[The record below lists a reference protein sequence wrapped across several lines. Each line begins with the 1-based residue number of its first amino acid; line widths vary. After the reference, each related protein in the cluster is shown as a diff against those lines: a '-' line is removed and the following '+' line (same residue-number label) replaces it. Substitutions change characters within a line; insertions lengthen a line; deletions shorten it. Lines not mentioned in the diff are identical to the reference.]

1 MKLFTRIL
9 LISITIFLFSNQ
21 LFAKSTKYK
30 CLLQMSNYKGLEAYV
45 VVSLIA
51 PNGQYEK
58 TLYVMGPDKQWYNG
72 FKEWDKALS
81 KKNENLSAIT
91 GASIAAGDR
100 SITTFTIDD
109 AKMNKGYQLR
119 FETSVED
126 QSYHVKDV
134 QIPLTTEGVS
144 QKVDGEGYIRYV
156 RLIKVK

>member
-126 QSYHVKDV
+126 QNYHVKDV

>member
-1 MKLFTRIL
+1 MKVFTRIL

-21 LFAKSTKYK
+21 LSAKSTKYK

-126 QSYHVKDV
+126 QNYHVKDV
-134 QIPLTTEGVS
+134 QIPLTTEGVT
-144 QKVDGEGYIRYV
+144 QKVEGDGYIRYV

>member
-58 TLYVMGPDKQWYNG
+58 TLYVMGPDKQWYNS

-126 QSYHVKDV
+126 QNYHVKDV